1 MPTYVTLYK
10 LTEQGAR
17 EMKTLPDRVRATQA
31 RAAKNA
37 GCTISVDTDSH
48 ASGNLVWMHFAVG
61 TARRA
66 WLTAAD
72 VLNAWPLEKIRDF
85 LR

>member
-1 MPTYVTLYK
+1 MDLS
-10 LTEQGAR
+10 A
-17 EMKTLPDRVRATQA
+17 AQA

-48 ASGNLVWMHFAVG
+48 ASGNLAWMRFGVG

-66 WLTAAD
+66 WLTPDD
-72 VLNAWPLEKIRDF
+72 VLNTWPLEKMRAF
-85 LR
+85 WR

>member
-1 MPTYVTLYK
+1 MDLN
-10 LTEQGAR
+10 
-17 EMKTLPDRVRATQA
+17 ATQA

-37 GCTISVDTDSH
+37 GCTLSVDTDSH
-48 ASGNLVWMHFAVG
+48 ASGNLAWMRFGVG

-66 WLTAAD
+66 WLTPAD
-72 VLNAWPLEKIRDF
+72 VLNTWPLEKIREF